1 MHFRALRS
9 EAGSAA
15 SAAHARGSVELTLAM
30 AARLALERLRILTL
44 EPSRH
49 PELVSCSTCVVLLG
63 RLGAQSCSHE
73 LRIGGR
79 EALEAQRVRDAE
91 SRKHRAE
98 GLISRPQTCGGA
110 EVPRGTY
117 RSASGEDSAPLCLVE
132 D

>member
-1 MHFRALRS
+1 MPNYRSSKDFSNNGPYGPILTEALFL
-9 EAGSAA
+9 
-15 SAAHARGSVELTLAM
+15 ARPAIG
-30 AARLALERLRILTL
+30 LRILTL